1 MNPITHIHIQAE
13 LDFQTLCSKLTK
25 IVIRMSYLPT
35 DRRGLALQSLM
46 QICMWML
53 MEIKHIQPYAS
64 GNTSQLTMMFGLK
77 NLDAV
82 KFVNSMDIFLRA
94 SFLTVF
100 MFETENLLKMI
111 RNNLSNTSTSNGYY
125 DISKDVLQI
134 THPSNLQQKH
144 DILQVPAYTRNCL
157 HSSGVHTKSTKSF
170 TIDTENF
177 DFIQD
182 QMFNKAGWNHI
193 FFMINKLIDV
203 LEEILIN
210 NEVKQLRI
218 P

>member
-25 IVIRMSYLPT
+25 LVTRMSYLPT

-64 GNTSQLTMMFGLK
+64 GNTSQLTTMFGLK
-77 NLDAV
+77 NFDAV

-144 DILQVPAYTRNCL
+144 DILQVPAYARNCL
-157 HSSGVHTKSTKSF
+157 HSSGIHTKSTKSF

-210 NEVKQLRI
+210 NKVKQLRI